1 MKTRISFLVLVLL
14 LAAAALASAQEI
26 LYTGAV
32 TKDMTIRERK
42 STSAKKLGS
51 VEAGE
56 FVSIIEFGETWT
68 MIEKD
73 GTTGYIL
80 SKNVDDLAA
89 AAGYNDAADA
99 LYLGVAGKELTIRA
113 KKSKSAQRLLPGDV
127 VEVPANVKHWHG
139 AAADSWFSH
148 LAFEYPGEDASNEW
162 LEPVDDGAYYAL
174 S

>member
-32 TKDMTIRERK
+32 TKDMTIREKK

-68 MIEKD
+68 MIEND

-80 SKNVDDLAA
+80 SKNVVDLAA
-89 AAGYNDAADA
+89 AAGFNDAADA
-99 LYLGVAGKELTIRA
+99 QYLAVADKELTVRSQQSRTARDEQRAHQRIADACPLLAVRLTGGGEEIR
-113 KKSKSAQRLLPGDV
+113 R
-127 VEVPANVKHWHG
+127 
-139 AAADSWFSH
+139 
-148 LAFEYPGEDASNEW
+148 
-162 LEPVDDGAYYAL
+162 
-174 S
+174 